1 MSKSKHTDHR
11 VALSSRAERAARDP
25 RDISNPDDFPQLGRD
40 VPYRIDPKTGNPA
53 PSWETRVQAY
63 GEHGFYHET
72 KCHSCHKWLSYKMCP
87 GCSSM
92 LRMLRT
98 FDRGCKCRQESLV
111 IYLRCEDH
119 KQFEDPVS

>member
-1 MSKSKHTDHR
+1 MAKSPHTDHR
-11 VALSSRAERAARDP
+11 VARSTRAERAARDP
-25 RDISNPDDFPQLGRD
+25 RDISNPDHFPQLGRD
-40 VPYRIDPKTGNPA
+40 VPWKEGAAGIPVPV
-53 PSWETRVQAY
+53 WETRVQSY

-72 KCHSCHKWLSYKMCP
+72 RCHNCSRWLSYPMCP

-92 LRMLRT
+92 LRLT
-98 FDRGCKCRQESLV
+98 GSFDRACKCRQTSLV